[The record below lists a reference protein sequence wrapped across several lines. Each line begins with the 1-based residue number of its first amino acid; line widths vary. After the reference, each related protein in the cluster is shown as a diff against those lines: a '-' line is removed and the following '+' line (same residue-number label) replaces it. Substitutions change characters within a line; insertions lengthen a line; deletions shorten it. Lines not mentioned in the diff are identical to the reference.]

1 MKKYIK
7 KYYKLFLLAVT
18 FVAIESI
25 FDLLQPNITS
35 NIIDNGVAKNDIN
48 YIIKQGGLMFFIT
61 FVGAIFAVIRNIIS
75 TNVAQ
80 RFSYDLRN
88 DLFIKINTYSF
99 DTIEKFNKA
108 SLITRITN
116 DVDRLQNFV
125 YGMMR
130 IFIKAPILCIG
141 SLIMAIKLNFKL
153 SLVLLVMIIEVFLI
167 ISINLKVGY
176 PLFKRVQK
184 SIDNLNYKL
193 REYLGGVRV
202 VKSFNRYNYEVDKF
216 NDINN
221 ELYKSSTKAMRVMGV
236 FSPVITFI
244 VNMSI
249 VLVLYLGNMPLL
261 DVKIGIIVAYV
272 NYMTRIL
279 TSLIMISHI
288 FNVFVRSKTSFERVN
303 EVLKEDSHISNSLMD
318 LEKIESIEFNNVNF
332 SYHKES
338 KFNNKDINKDK
349 NKSKNDTIPF
359 SYKECE
365 YKDDNTDNYVL
376 KNINMKITKGQHVGI
391 IGPTGSGKTSV
402 INLLPKFYN
411 IDSGS
416 LKINN
421 IDINKINEKSIR
433 EKIAIVPQKNT
444 LFSQSIMEN
453 IKWGNEN
460 ATIEDVLKVLEI
472 SDAKDFVTSFKD
484 SYNTIL
490 GQGGV
495 NISGGQKQRLSIAR
509 ALVKNP
515 DVLILDDSTSALD
528 LSTEAKIKNNLKTK
542 LKNLTII
549 TIAQRISSVID
560 CDNIYVLEEGEIV
573 GSGKHDELM
582 KNCQIYKDIF
592 KSQVNRELM

>member
-48 YIIKQGGLMFFIT
+48 YIIKQGGLMFLIT

-153 SLVLLVMIIEVFLI
+153 SLVLLVMIIGVFLI

-184 SIDNLNYKL
+184 SIDSLNYKL

-216 NDINN
+216 NDIND

-244 VNMSI
+244 VNISI

-288 FNVFVRSKTSFERVN
+288 FNVFVRAKTSFERVN
-303 EVLKEDSHISNSLMD
+303 EVLKEDSHISNSLID

-338 KFNNKDINKDK
+338 KFNNQDINKDK
-349 NKSKNDTIPF
+349 NKNDNITF
-359 SYKECE
+359 NYKECE

-376 KNINMKITKGQHVGI
+376 KNINMKITKGQHIGI

-495 NISGGQKQRLSIAR
+495 NVSGGQKQRLSIAR

-528 LSTEAKIKNNLKTK
+528 LSTEVKIKNNLKTQ

-592 KSQVNRELM
+592 KSQ

>member
-18 FVAIESI
+18 FVAMESI
-25 FDLLQPNITS
+25 FDLLQPSITS

-48 YIIKQGGLMFFIT
+48 YILKEGSLMFLIT
-61 FVGAIFAVIRNIIS
+61 FIGAIFAVIRNIIS

-88 DLFIKINTYSF
+88 DLFSKINTYSF

-108 SLITRITN
+108 SLITRVTN

-141 SLIMAIKLNFKL
+141 SLIMAIRLNLKL
-153 SLVLLVMIIEVFLI
+153 SIVLVIMIIGIFLI
-167 ISINLKVGY
+167 ISINLKIGY

-184 SIDNLNYKL
+184 SIDKLNYKI

-202 VKSFNRYNYEVDKF
+202 VKSFNRYDYEIERF
-216 NDINN
+216 NDIND
-221 ELYKSSTKAMRVMGV
+221 ELYNSSTKAMRVMGV
-236 FSPVITFI
+236 FSPLITFI
-244 VNMSI
+244 VNISI
-249 VLVLYLGNMPLL
+249 VLVLYLGNMPAFNI
-261 DVKIGIIVAYV
+261 KIGIIVAYV

-303 EVLKEDSHISNSLMD
+303 EVLKEDSNINNSLIN
-318 LEKIESIEFNNVNF
+318 LKHIESIEFNNVNF
-332 SYHKES
+332 SYHKEE
-338 KFNNKDINKDK
+338 NRYED
-349 NKSKNDTIPF
+349 
-359 SYKECE
+359 C
-365 YKDDNTDNYVL
+365 VL
-376 KNINMKITKGQHVGI
+376 KNINMKILKGQHIGI
-391 IGPTGSGKTSV
+391 IGPTGSGKTSI

-411 IDSGS
+411 IDSGN

-421 IDINKINEKSIR
+421 IDINDINEKNIR
-433 EKIAIVPQKNT
+433 EKISIVPQKNT
-444 LFSQSIMEN
+444 LFSGSIIEN

-460 ATIEDVLKVLEI
+460 ATIDDILKCLEI
-472 SDAKDFVTSFKD
+472 ADAKDFVISFKD

-515 DVLILDDSTSALD
+515 DILIFDDSTSALD
-528 LSTEAKIKNNLKTK
+528 LSTEAKIKKNLKNY
-542 LKNLTII
+542 LKDLTTI

-560 CDNIYVLEEGEIV
+560 CDNIYVLDEGEIV
-573 GSGKHDELM
+573 GNGNHEELM
-582 KNCQIYKDIF
+582 KNCQTYKDIF

>member
-25 FDLLQPNITS
+25 FDLLQPSITS

-48 YIIKQGGLMFFIT
+48 YILKEGALMFLIT
-61 FVGAIFAVIRNIIS
+61 FIGAIFSVIRNIIS

-88 DLFIKINTYSF
+88 DLFTKINTYSF

-141 SLIMAIKLNFKL
+141 SLIMAIKLNLKM
-153 SLVLLVMIIEVFLI
+153 SIVLVIMIIGVFLI
-167 ISINLKVGY
+167 ISINLKIGY

-184 SIDNLNYKL
+184 NIDKLNYKI

-202 VKSFNRYNYEVDKF
+202 VKSFNRYNYEVEKF
-216 NDINN
+216 NDINE
-221 ELYKSSTKAMRVMGV
+221 ELYNSSTKAMRVMGV
-236 FSPVITFI
+236 FSPLITFI
-244 VNMSI
+244 VNISI
-249 VLVLYLGNMPLL
+249 VLVLYLGNMPIF
-261 DVKIGIIVAYV
+261 DIKIGIIVAYV

-288 FNVFVRSKTSFERVN
+288 FNVFVRAKTSFERVN
-303 EVLKEDSHISNSLMD
+303 EVLKEDSDISNSLTN
-318 LEKIESIEFNNVNF
+318 LKNIESIEFNNVNF
-332 SYHKES
+332 SYHKEES
-338 KFNNKDINKDK
+338 R
-349 NKSKNDTIPF
+349 
-359 SYKECE
+359 YE
-365 YKDDNTDNYVL
+365 YCVL
-376 KNINMKITKGQHVGI
+376 KNINMKILKGQHIGI
-391 IGPTGSGKTSV
+391 IGPTGSGKTSM

-411 IDSGS
+411 IDSGN

-421 IDINKINEKSIR
+421 IDINNINEKYIR
-433 EKIAIVPQKNT
+433 EKISIVPQKNT
-444 LFSQSIMEN
+444 LFSGSIIEN

-460 ATIEDVLKVLEI
+460 ATIDDVLKCLEI
-472 SDAKDFVTSFKD
+472 ADAKDFVSSFKD

-528 LSTEAKIKNNLKTK
+528 LSTEAKIKNNLKNY
-542 LKNLTII
+542 LKDLTTI

-560 CDNIYVLEEGEIV
+560 CDNIYVLNEGEIV
-573 GSGKHDELM
+573 GNGNHEELM
-582 KNCQIYKDIF
+582 KNCQTYKDIF

>member
-61 FVGAIFAVIRNIIS
+61 FVGAIFAVIRNIVS

-88 DLFIKINTYSF
+88 DLFIKINIYSF

-153 SLVLLVMIIEVFLI
+153 SLVLLVMIIGVFLI

-216 NDINN
+216 NDIND

-332 SYHKES
+332 SYHKKS

-376 KNINMKITKGQHVGI
+376 KNINMKITKGQHIGI

-472 SDAKDFVTSFKD
+472 SDAKDFVTRFKD

>member
-48 YIIKQGGLMFFIT
+48 YIIKQGGLMFLIT

-153 SLVLLVMIIEVFLI
+153 SLVLLVMIIGVFLI

-184 SIDNLNYKL
+184 SIDSLNYKL

-216 NDINN
+216 NDIND

-244 VNMSI
+244 VNISI

-288 FNVFVRSKTSFERVN
+288 FNVFVRAKTSFERVN
-303 EVLKEDSHISNSLMD
+303 EVLKEDSHISNSLID

-338 KFNNKDINKDK
+338 KFNNQDINKDK
-349 NKSKNDTIPF
+349 NKNDNITF
-359 SYKECE
+359 NYKECE

-376 KNINMKITKGQHVGI
+376 KNINMKITKGQHIGI

-495 NISGGQKQRLSIAR
+495 NVSGGQKQRLSIAR

-528 LSTEAKIKNNLKTK
+528 LSTEVKIKNNLKTQ

>member
-7 KYYKLFLLAVT
+7 KYYKLALLAVT
-18 FVAIESI
+18 FVALESI

-48 YIIKQGGLMFFIT
+48 YILKQGGLMFLIT
-61 FVGAIFAVIRNIIS
+61 FVGAILAVIRNIIS

-141 SLIMAIKLNFKL
+141 SLIMAIRLNLKL
-153 SLVLLVMIIEVFLI
+153 SIVLVIMTIGVFLI
-167 ISINLKVGY
+167 IGINLKIGY
-176 PLFKRVQK
+176 PLFKKVQK
-184 SIDNLNYKL
+184 SIDNLNYKI

-202 VKSFNRYNYEVDKF
+202 VKSFNRYSYEVDKF
-216 NDINN
+216 NNIND
-221 ELYKSSTKAMRVMGV
+221 ELYKSSTKAMRVMGI
-236 FSPVITFI
+236 FSPIITFI

-249 VLVLYLGNMPLL
+249 VLVLYLGNMPVF

-288 FNVFVRSKTSFERVN
+288 FNVFVRAKTSFERVN
-303 EVLKEDSHISNSLMD
+303 EVLKEDNNINDSLINLND
-318 LEKIESIEFNNVNF
+318 IETIEFNNVNF
-332 SYHKES
+332 SYHKE
-338 KFNNKDINKDK
+338 DK
-349 NKSKNDTIPF
+349 NNDE
-359 SYKECE
+359 S
-365 YKDDNTDNYVL
+365 YVL
-376 KNINMKITKGQHVGI
+376 KNINMKIVKGQHIGI

-421 IDINKINEKSIR
+421 IDIDKINEKSIR

-444 LFSQSIMEN
+444 LFSGSIVEN

-460 ATIEDVLKVLEI
+460 ATIEDVLKSLEI
-472 SDAKDFVTSFKD
+472 ADAKDFVMNFKD

-495 NISGGQKQRLSIAR
+495 NVSGGQKQRLSIAR

-515 DVLILDDSTSALD
+515 NVLILDDSTSALD
-528 LSTEAKIKNNLKTK
+528 LSTEAKIKNNLKKT
-542 LKNLTII
+542 LKGLNYYNNSSKNF
-549 TIAQRISSVID
+549 IS
-560 CDNIYVLEEGEIV
+560 
-573 GSGKHDELM
+573 
-582 KNCQIYKDIF
+582 
-592 KSQVNRELM
+592 NRL

>member
-18 FVAIESI
+18 FVAIESM

-48 YIIKQGGLMFFIT
+48 YIIKQGGLMFLIT

-116 DVDRLQNFV
+116 DVDRLQNFA

-153 SLVLLVMIIEVFLI
+153 SLVLLVMIIGVFLI

-184 SIDNLNYKL
+184 SIDSLNYKL

-216 NDINN
+216 NDIND

-244 VNMSI
+244 VNISI

-288 FNVFVRSKTSFERVN
+288 FNVFVRAKTSFERVN
-303 EVLKEDSHISNSLMD
+303 EVLKEDSHISNSLID

-338 KFNNKDINKDK
+338 KFNNQDINKDK
-349 NKSKNDTIPF
+349 NKNDNITF
-359 SYKECE
+359 NYKECE

-376 KNINMKITKGQHVGI
+376 KNINMKITKGQHIGI

-495 NISGGQKQRLSIAR
+495 NVSGGQKQRLSIAR

-528 LSTEAKIKNNLKTK
+528 LSTEVKIKNNLKTQ